1 MSAISF
7 WNCLIGLLA
16 LMYSL
21 MCMGR
26 GEAGTIYVY
35 EDSQGV
41 MHFTDLPDSDRYSPY
56 CTWPDES
63 SQRSDREYIL
73 QFVQNSSRRHGV
85 DPHLVQAVIEV
96 ESNFIP
102 SARSKAGAE
111 GLMQLMPQTQEEMGV
126 QKSFDIEDNIQ
137 GGVRYLRQLL
147 DRFPSL
153 ELALAAYNAG
163 PRHVQDYSGIPPFP
177 ETKHYVQKVLSLYQD
192 LSAKPRDYV
201 QSGQ

>member
-1 MSAISF
+1 MSTR
-7 WNCLIGLLA
+7 NCLLGLLA
-16 LMYSL
+16 LMCGL
-21 MCMGR
+21 IWMGR
-26 GEAGTIYVY
+26 TEAGKIYVY

-56 CTWPDES
+56 CSWPDES
-63 SQRSDREYIL
+63 PEDGDREDIL
-73 QFVQNSSRRHGV
+73 QFVQNTSREHGV

-96 ESNFIP
+96 ESNFTP
-102 SARSKAGAE
+102 TARSKAGAE
-111 GLMQLMPQTQEEMGV
+111 GLMQLMPKTQEDMGV
-126 QKSFDIEDNIQ
+126 QRPFDIEDNIQ
-137 GGVRYLRQLL
+137 GGVRYLSQLL

-163 PRHVQDYSGIPPFP
+163 PRQVQAYSGIPPFP

-192 LSAKPRDYV
+192 LSAKPREYV